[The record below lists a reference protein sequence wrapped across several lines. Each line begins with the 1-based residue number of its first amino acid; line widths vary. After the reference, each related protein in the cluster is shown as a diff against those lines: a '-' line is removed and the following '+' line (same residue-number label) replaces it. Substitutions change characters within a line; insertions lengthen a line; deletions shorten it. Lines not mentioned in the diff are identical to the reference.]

1 MITAILRQ
9 TPPAAPRSPELKRD
23 FRFSAIWQTS
33 GVLVIV
39 IAGGS
44 LCYRFG
50 RRNGSICCRR
60 TLRGTGEAYSAHTL
74 ILSAITA
81 TVHGIGHRRR
91 PSCGEGNEGWQSRL
105 RRKSFVRRAF
115 CLKGTKPSPHLNPL
129 SIGIE
134 QKGRGTRRCKL
145 AS

>member
-44 LCYRFG
+44 L
-50 RRNGSICCRR
+50 CCRR

-134 QKGRGTRRCKL
+134 QKGRGTRRCK
-145 AS
+145 